1 MKTALYATLLVGAL
15 SSTSAFAAI
24 NKAAKIDWKPCKQEL
39 QEYCTTYVDDHE
51 KHECLEEA
59 PKAKVS
65 KACQAMNSKLEPMF
79 ADKHDH
85 DDKKA
90 TE

>member
-1 MKTALYATLLVGAL
+1 MLCIKE
-15 SSTSAFAAI
+15 F
-24 NKAAKIDWKPCKQEL
+24 
-39 QEYCTTYVDDHE
+39 CTTVTDNHE

-65 KACQAMNSKLEPMF
+65 KACREYNASLEGKF

-85 DDKKA
+85 GKDKH
-90 TE
+90 